1 MGRMRSSP
9 RPDVRRRRQMVRL
22 RLQGFTLREIGRR
35 LGVTYQTVA
44 YHLRKS
50 GHAPPLAC
58 AGCGAALANRG
69 GPLARPVYCTSCL
82 RARLEVPFGVR
93 LRSLRLAAGLSQQE
107 LAQRAG
113 LTVNTVRVH
122 EAGIGAL
129 RAATVERL
137 AQVLGQRLLE
147 SER

>member
-1 MGRMRSSP
+1 MP
-9 RPDVRRRRQMVRL
+9 HRL
-22 RLQGFTLREIGRR
+22 RAPVAAPRWLTGVVRW
-35 LGVTYQTVA
+35 LGQ
-44 YHLRKS
+44 S
-50 GHAPPLAC
+50 
-58 AGCGAALANRG
+58 N
-69 GPLARPVYCTSCL
+69 CTSCL

-122 EAGIGAL
+122 EAGMGAL

-137 AQVLGQRLLE
+137 VQVLGQGLLE
-147 SER
+147 SERQPS